1 MPRCAHIRVLRTR
14 ARRRGCARCLSVGPI
29 PRICKPS
36 WLKLRLRPR
45 LSPGITTSFC
55 RTPPVAG
62 RISSLPSED
71 FAQDSILF
79 LNQLVRPSHCAPF
92 RSYFVRACHYCAHG
106 IAQGSPAQSMRRNHH
121 ANLEHSSLHRA
132 SIPGL
137 ILLYPLAPKLFLE
150 LNRYPK
156 KMESFRFKF
165 RITVSCD
172 R

>member
-14 ARRRGCARCLSVGPI
+14 ARRRGCARCLSVGPPI

-79 LNQLVRPSHCAPF
+79 LNQLVRPSHCTPF
-92 RSYFVRACHYCAHG
+92 RSYFARHYCTHDVAGGEGGSSACVG
-106 IAQGSPAQSMRRNHH
+106 IVALIRNVQ
-121 ANLEHSSLHRA
+121 AYIRG

-137 ILLYPLAPKLFLE
+137 ISLHPLH
-150 LNRYPK
+150 LNY
-156 KMESFRFKF
+156 
-165 RITVSCD
+165 CLH
-172 R
+172 

>member
-79 LNQLVRPSHCAPF
+79 LNQLVRPSHCTPF
-92 RSYFVRACHYCAHG
+92 RSYFVCACHYCVCD
-106 IAQGSPAQSMRRNHH
+106 IMKVPAQSAYWDHL
-121 ANLEHSSLHRA
+121 NLERLSLYCA
-132 SIPGL
+132 SIL
-137 ILLYPLAPKLFLE
+137 TSYPLYLNYFL
-150 LNRYPK
+150 N
-156 KMESFRFKF
+156 
-165 RITVSCD
+165 
-172 R
+172 

>member
-92 RSYFVRACHYCAHG
+92 RFYFVRARHYCAHD
-106 IAQGSPAQSMRRNHH
+106 IARGPQSTHRDH
-121 ANLEHSSLHRA
+121 AMHCARVLGLSCIIRCNLN
-132 SIPGL
+132 
-137 ILLYPLAPKLFLE
+137 YPLNE
-150 LNRYPK
+150 
-156 KMESFRFKF
+156 
-165 RITVSCD
+165 IVT
-172 R
+172 

>member
-1 MPRCAHIRVLRTR
+1 VPRCAHIRVLRTR
-14 ARRRGCARCLSVGPI
+14 ARRGCARCLSVGPI

-79 LNQLVRPSHCAPF
+79 LNQLVRPSHCALF
-92 RSYFVRACHYCAHG
+92 RSYFVRVRHYCDIVEALY
-106 IAQGSPAQSMRRNHH
+106 IRNHV
-121 ANLEHSSLHRA
+121 NPEHLSLHYV
-132 SIPGL
+132 SIL
-137 ILLYPLAPKLFLE
+137 SLSYF
-150 LNRYPK
+150 
-156 KMESFRFKF
+156 
-165 RITVSCD
+165 
-172 R
+172 